1 MTHTKLMITPCQCFL
16 DQSLIASLYFSCK
29 TIVRNS
35 WLLHRHS
42 SNTDFMFQFSL
53 CTNFLTQNP
62 LQKQVI
68 SRHFSLASGLVW
80 RCQTN
85 SVVGKSLATRLL
97 SDYARGEWMDRTR
110 QKTTKKK
117 TLAFAV
123 IYFAG
128 VWYSTPLGYCRFL
141 SDIWSVYYY
150 WTIST

>member
-1 MTHTKLMITPCQCFL
+1 
-16 DQSLIASLYFSCK
+16 
-29 TIVRNS
+29 
-35 WLLHRHS
+35 
-42 SNTDFMFQFSL
+42 MFQFSL

-128 VWYSTPLGYCRFL
+128 V
-141 SDIWSVYYY
+141 
-150 WTIST
+150 